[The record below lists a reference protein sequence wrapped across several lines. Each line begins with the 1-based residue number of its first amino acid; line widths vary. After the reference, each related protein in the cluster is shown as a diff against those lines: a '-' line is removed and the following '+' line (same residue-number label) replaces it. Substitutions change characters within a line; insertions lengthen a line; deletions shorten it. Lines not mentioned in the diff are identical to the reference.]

1 MTTDLDTSIIVFG
14 GSRLDGKVYDES
26 LDGIAFA
33 KVLYFDDTHNYYL
46 NGTWKMHTC
55 A

>member
-14 GSRLDGKVYDES
+14 GSRLDGEVYDES
-26 LDGIAFA
+26 LYGIAFA
-33 KVLYFDDTHNYYL
+33 KVLYFDDTHDYYL
-46 NGTWKMHTC
+46 NGARKMHTY